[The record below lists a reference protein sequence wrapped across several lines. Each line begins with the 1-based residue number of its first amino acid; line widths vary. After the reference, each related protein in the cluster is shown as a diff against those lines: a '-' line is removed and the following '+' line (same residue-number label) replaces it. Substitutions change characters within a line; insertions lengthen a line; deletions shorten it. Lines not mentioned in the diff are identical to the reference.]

1 LRLLGWIYSIINASK
16 KKEAWPTHVQPLD
29 WIPVDALAEGIATVV
44 NSPRNE
50 SRMQVDNMVHP
61 NPAPWSL
68 LLATL
73 RARSGFNVRELS
85 LPHWLE
91 LFEPQK
97 MKVFNFLEVGG
108 HGREYDMVYE
118 NGNASKLLPSL
129 PPITM
134 GLLERWLK
142 GWDMELNQMTKL

>member
-1 LRLLGWIYSIINASK
+1 
-16 KKEAWPTHVQPLD
+16 
-29 WIPVDALAEGIATVV
+29 
-44 NSPRNE
+44 
-50 SRMQVDNMVHP
+50 
-61 NPAPWSL
+61 
-68 LLATL
+68 
-73 RARSGFNVRELS
+73 
-85 LPHWLE
+85 
-91 LFEPQK
+91 

>member
-29 WIPVDALAEGIATVV
+29 WIPADALAEGIATVV

-73 RARSGFNVRELS
+73 RARFG
-85 LPHWLE
+85 LPHWLV

-108 HGREYDMVYE
+108 HGREYDIVYE
-118 NGNASKLLPSL
+118 NGNALKLLPSL
-129 PPITM
+129 APIAM
-134 GLLERWLK
+134 DQLEHQLK
-142 GWDMELNQMTKL
+142 GWNLQSNRTVKL